1 MASKRSILAA
11 SGLVITLILFY
22 GVSCASAAVG
32 NNDEFTSSTM
42 NSFWS
47 TSGSGTAT
55 FSLTANPG
63 YMRITCPANLDIGGS
78 NDNAPQLLQTITG
91 DFAVTTKVSGVW
103 TAAGTHAGLIVWK
116 DNTHFMRVEVRDT
129 NKVQIGG
136 KNGGAFV
143 ATQASMGSAVNPVYL
158 QLNKTGTTITGY
170 WSSNG
175 VTWTQ
180 FGSYTMTGADPVKV
194 GLFVINQNASPATYT
209 VDFDYFHFIPGGI
222 SVLPESPLAAIALPI
237 AVLGAFLVYRVKP
250 FKGKF
255 QLTS

>member
-1 MASKRSILAA
+1 MTSKRSLLAA

-22 GVSCASAAVG
+22 SVSCASAAVG
-32 NNDEFTSSTM
+32 SSDEFTSATM

-47 TSGSGTAT
+47 TAGSGTAT

-78 NDNAPQLLQTITG
+78 NDNAPQLLQTVTG
-91 DFAVTTKVSGVW
+91 DFAVTTKVTGVW

-116 DNTHFMRVEVRDT
+116 DSTHFMRVEVRDT

-136 KNGGAFV
+136 KNGGTFV
-143 ATQASMGSAVNPVYL
+143 STSALMGSAVNPVYL
-158 QLNKTGTTITGY
+158 KLDKTGTTITGY
-170 WSSNG
+170 WSSDG
-175 VTWTQ
+175 VTWTN
-180 FGSYTMTGADPVKV
+180 FGSFTMTGADPVKV
-194 GLFVINQNASPATYT
+194 GLFVINQNASPATYSA
-209 VDFDYFHFIPGGI
+209 DFDYFHFVAGGI
-222 SVLPESPLAAIALPI
+222 TVLPESPIAAIALPI

-255 QLTS
+255 RLTS

>member
-1 MASKRSILAA
+1 MASKRSLLAV

-32 NNDEFTSSTM
+32 YSDEFTSATM

-47 TSGSGTAT
+47 TQGSGSAT
-55 FSLTANPG
+55 FSLTANSG
-63 YMRITCPANLDIGGS
+63 YMRITCPANLDLGGS
-78 NDNAPQLLQTITG
+78 NDNAPILLQTITG
-91 DFAVTTKVSGVW
+91 DFAVTTKVTGDW

-116 DNTHFMRVEVRDT
+116 DNTHFMRVEARDT

-136 KNGGAFV
+136 KDGGAFV
-143 ATQASMGSAVNPVYL
+143 FAQAAMGSAVNPVYL

-170 WSSNG
+170 WSTNG
-175 VTWTQ
+175 VTWTN
-180 FGSYTMTGADPVKV
+180 FGSFTMSGADPVKV
-194 GLFVINQNASPATYT
+194 GIFVINQNASPATYSA
-209 VDFDYFHFIPGGI
+209 DFDYFHFVIGGL
-222 SVLPESPLAAIALPI
+222 SPLPESPMAAIALPI